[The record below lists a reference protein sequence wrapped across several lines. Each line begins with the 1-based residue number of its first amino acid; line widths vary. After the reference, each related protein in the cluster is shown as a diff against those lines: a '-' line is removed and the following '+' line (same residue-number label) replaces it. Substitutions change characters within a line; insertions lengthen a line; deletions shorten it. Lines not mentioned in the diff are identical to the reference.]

1 MSEASV
7 VLVFRLHAVQR
18 MFERGISDD
27 DVREV
32 LANGKEIE
40 DYSLAQPY
48 SSRLLLGWSGAR
60 PIHVVVADNKA
71 DNEAII
77 VTVYELDLDRW
88 ESGFERRKL
97 Q

>member
-1 MSEASV
+1 MI
-7 VLVFRLHAVQR
+7 
-18 MFERGISDD
+18 ERGISDD
-27 DVREV
+27 DVRQV

-48 SSRLLLGWSGAR
+48 PSRLLLGWSGAR

-77 VTVYELDLDRW
+77 VTVYESDLDRW
-88 ESGFERRKL
+88 ESGLERGKL